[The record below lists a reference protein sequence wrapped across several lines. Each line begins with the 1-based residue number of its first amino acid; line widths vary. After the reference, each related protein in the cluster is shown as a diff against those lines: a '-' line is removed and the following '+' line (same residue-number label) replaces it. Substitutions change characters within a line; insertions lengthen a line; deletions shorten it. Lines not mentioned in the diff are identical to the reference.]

1 MWGTFHILSS
11 LWSLLNLK
19 CLCRHSHNIS
29 ICWWVNRKLRSLEME
44 CNFYDM
50 LSFRKVLL
58 EKKKKY
64 QMNIWSWPFYNYVL
78 SRRIERQFWK
88 FYESFVLTLFIVTHY
103 IAASI
108 YCYCNGNNFIIFNSE
123 SELHM

>member
-1 MWGTFHILSS
+1 MGQQKTQKPRNGMQF
-11 LWSLLNLK
+11 LWHAEFQKGLTWK
-19 CLCRHSHNIS
+19 
-29 ICWWVNRKLRSLEME
+29 
-44 CNFYDM
+44 
-50 LSFRKVLL
+50 
-58 EKKKKY
+58 KKKKY

-88 FYESFVLTLFIVTHY
+88 FNESFVLTLFIVTHY
-103 IAASI
+103 VAASI